1 MSASRDRHRSVQRFT
16 DRPLLGA
23 DVLFLDRDGVLIVD
37 HGHVGS
43 LDRTTLLSDAIDA
56 AATAWRAGT
65 PIVVVTNQSGVA
77 RGWYDWS
84 GFDAVNDH
92 IRSAMRA
99 RGADLDVVVA
109 SARMPGDD
117 DPWRKPGPGMVLAA
131 TEQFG
136 VRLAGSW
143 IVGDRGSDLECGR
156 SAGLAGGVLVGD
168 VHATGTSAAAG
179 IAMAAALVG
188 QAVTEPSGA
197 GR

>member
-1 MSASRDRHRSVQRFT
+1 MSVSRDPFRSVQRWT
-16 DRPLLGA
+16 ERPLDGA
-23 DVLFLDRDGVLIVD
+23 DTLFLDRDGVLIVD
-37 HGHVGS
+37 DGHVGS
-43 LDRTTLLSDAIDA
+43 LDRTTLLPAAIDA
-56 AATAWRAGT
+56 AAAAWRAGT

-92 IRSAMRA
+92 IRRAMQA
-99 RGADLDVVVA
+99 RGADLDVVIA

-131 TEQFG
+131 ADRFG
-136 VRLAGSW
+136 IRRAGSW
-143 IVGDRGSDLECGR
+143 IVGDRESDLECGR
-156 SAGLAGGVLVGD
+156 SAGLAGGILVGD
-168 VHATGTSAAAG
+168 VHATGMTAAAG

-188 QAVTEPSGA
+188 RTADALHGA